1 MSGNDEENPFGV
13 SCLTESSFCQI
24 KILPFEFQ
32 DPAVQN
38 AVSTTARVDL
48 DDYNP
53 FDNKTTAQT
62 AEQSPAVM
70 NPTEEP
76 VPAAKPQ
83 ISTAE
88 FQVLN
93 YRLFIIMSES

>member
-1 MSGNDEENPFGV
+1 MSANDEENPFG
-13 SCLTESSFCQI
+13 
-24 KILPFEFQ
+24 

-88 FQVLN
+88 FQEFKVHMN
-93 YRLFIIMSES
+93 DMMRYYTYYRMLFPNT